1 MLIINIISNKKS
13 HFKDTILQKFKMRE
27 KNDINLFTWEI

>member
-13 HFKDTILQKFKMRE
+13 HFKDIIFQKFKMRE
-27 KNDINLFTWEI
+27 KNDINFFTWKI